1 MRILVS
7 GAAGRMGQEVCKAV
21 QQAQDLELVGGVDI
35 AGKTVPGLTMFKD
48 LGEAI
53 DAVSPDVVV
62 DFTSPQAVEGNMEV
76 CFARKIP
83 MVIGTTGI
91 SDDSLQRWVE
101 RGKQANWRAIIA
113 PNFAVGAVLMMEY
126 AKQTA
131 EFFSSVEI
139 IEYHHDQ
146 KKDAPSGTAL
156 KTGKMIEEIIKKP
169 VPIHSVRLP
178 GFVAHQEVIFGLPGQ
193 TLTIRHDST
202 HRESFMPGVLLA
214 ISKINE
220 VEGVVFGLEHIL
232 FSNI

>member
-101 RGKQANWRAIIA
+101 RGKQA
-113 PNFAVGAVLMMEY
+113 
-126 AKQTA
+126 
-131 EFFSSVEI
+131 
-139 IEYHHDQ
+139 
-146 KKDAPSGTAL
+146 
-156 KTGKMIEEIIKKP
+156 
-169 VPIHSVRLP
+169 
-178 GFVAHQEVIFGLPGQ
+178 
-193 TLTIRHDST
+193 
-202 HRESFMPGVLLA
+202 
-214 ISKINE
+214 
-220 VEGVVFGLEHIL
+220 
-232 FSNI
+232 